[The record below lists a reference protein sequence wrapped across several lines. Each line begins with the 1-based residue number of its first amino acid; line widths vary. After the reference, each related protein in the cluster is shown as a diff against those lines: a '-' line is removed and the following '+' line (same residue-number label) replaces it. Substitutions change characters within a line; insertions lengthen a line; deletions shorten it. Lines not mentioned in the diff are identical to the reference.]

1 MKRML
6 ALLGQAF
13 LYFCVA
19 TVIATA
25 VGVAMLY
32 QKGAFSDERVTNMW
46 AALHG
51 IPIPGDAASPGS
63 DGRDPE
69 EHPAYEDIVAKRA
82 LAGLDLDLRENTVDK
97 ALGELRTIQLKI
109 RTEQERFDQLV
120 TSYEEKLQGLE
131 ANAA

>member
-1 MKRML
+1 MKRMIS
-6 ALLGQAF
+6 LLGQAF

-19 TVIATA
+19 TVVAA
-25 VGVAMLY
+25 GVGVTMLY
-32 QKGAFSDERVTNMW
+32 QKGAFSDDRVTNMW

-51 IPIPGDAASPGS
+51 IPMPSDAASSGS

-69 EHPAYEDIVAKRA
+69 EHPAYEDIVSKRA

-109 RTEQERFDQLV
+109 RTEQERFD
-120 TSYEEKLQGLE
+120 
-131 ANAA
+131 